1 MKLTING
8 KEAVFTDYNTC
19 EQYVLAKLEAAQ
31 IENDELRKRIA
42 ELEREKS
49 EADAKKAES
58 PDGEIEPR
66 PVQIVKL
73 NEPFETAYLTVKD
86 VYDFKHSENGLG
98 LTAEEAREK
107 AASEEGLREV
117 ARKRVGWSRNEAM
130 IVETR
135 IWPCQLRTG
144 TQTFVMDVWDN
155 GRNLSE
161 ARVAKDTEKACTGQ
175 HFPAYRAQELERFG
189 LDLLKKRLI
198 EYADK
203 LDAEKDEEN
212 E

>member
-1 MKLTING
+1 MEIK
-8 KEAVFTDYNTC
+8 TC
-19 EQYVLAKLEAAQ
+19 EQYVLAELVAARA
-31 IENDELRKRIA
+31 ENDALRERIA
-42 ELEREKS
+42 ELEREAS
-49 EADAKKAES
+49 EAEARKAES
-58 PDGEIEPR
+58 PDGGIEPR
-66 PVQIVKL
+66 QVQIVKL

-86 VYDFKHSENGLG
+86 TYDFKRSENGLG
-98 LTAEEAREK
+98 LTADEAREK

-117 ARKRVGWSRNEAM
+117 ASKRVGWSRDEAM
-130 IVETR
+130 RVETH

-175 HFPAYRAQELERFG
+175 YFPAYRAQELERFG
-189 LDLLKKRLI
+189 LDLLKKRLL

>member
-1 MKLTING
+1 MEIR
-8 KEAVFTDYNTC
+8 TC
-19 EQYVLAKLEAAQ
+19 EEYVLAKLHAAEEAN
-31 IENDELRKRIA
+31 EVLRGKIA

-66 PVQIVKL
+66 QVQIVKL

-98 LTAEEAREK
+98 LTAEEVREK

-117 ARKRVGWSRNEAM
+117 ASIRVGWSRNEAM
-130 IVETR
+130 SVETR

-144 TQTFVMDVWDN
+144 TQTFVMDVLDN

-161 ARVAKDTEKACTGQ
+161 ARVAKDAEKACTGKY
-175 HFPAYRAQELERFG
+175 FPAYRAQELERFG

-203 LDAEKDEEN
+203 LDAEAKKGEEN

>member
-1 MKLTING
+1 MEIR
-8 KEAVFTDYNTC
+8 TC
-19 EQYVLAKLEAAQ
+19 EEYVLAKLHAAEEAN
-31 IENDELRKRIA
+31 EVLRGKIA

-66 PVQIVKL
+66 QVQIVKL

-107 AASEEGLREV
+107 AASDEGLREV

-130 IVETR
+130 SVDTH

-144 TQTFVMDVWDN
+144 TQTFVMDLWDN
-155 GRNLSE
+155 GRNLAE
-161 ARVAKDTEKACTGQ
+161 ARVCKDEEKPRTGNY
-175 HFPAYRAQELERFG
+175 FPAYRAEELERFG
-189 LDLLKKRLI
+189 LDLLKKRLL

-203 LDAEKDEEN
+203 LDAEAAKSEGDE
-212 E
+212 

>member
-1 MKLTING
+1 MEIR
-8 KEAVFTDYNTC
+8 TC
-19 EQYVLAKLEAAQ
+19 EEYVLSELEAAQ
-31 IENDELRKRIA
+31 AENEALRGRIA

-86 VYDFKHSENGLG
+86 AYDFKHSENGLG

-117 ARKRVGWSRNEAM
+117 ASIRVGWSRNEAM
-130 IVETR
+130 SVETR

-144 TQTFVMDVWDN
+144 TQTFVMDVWGG

-161 ARVAKDTEKACTGQ
+161 ARVAKDDEKACTGQ
-175 HFPAYRAQELERFG
+175 YFPAYRAQELERFG

>member
-1 MKLTING
+1 MEIR
-8 KEAVFTDYNTC
+8 TC
-19 EQYVLAKLEAAQ
+19 DEYVLAKLHAAEAAN
-31 IENDELRKRIA
+31 EVLRGKIA

-49 EADAKKAES
+49 EADAKKSES

-73 NEPFETAYLTVKD
+73 NEPFETAYLMVND

-175 HFPAYRAQELERFG
+175 YFPAYRAQELERFG

-203 LDAEKDEEN
+203 LDSEKDEEN

>member
-1 MKLTING
+1 MEIR
-8 KEAVFTDYNTC
+8 TC
-19 EQYVLAKLEAAQ
+19 EEYVLVKLHAAEAAN
-31 IENDELRKRIA
+31 EVLRGKIA

-66 PVQIVKL
+66 QVQIVKL

-98 LTAEEAREK
+98 LTAEEIREK
-107 AASEEGLREV
+107 AATEEGLREV
-117 ARKRVGWSRNEAM
+117 AEICVGWSRDETM
-130 IVETR
+130 SVDTR

-144 TQTFVMDVWDN
+144 TQTFVMDLWDN
-155 GRNLSE
+155 GRNLAE
-161 ARVAKDTEKACTGQ
+161 ARVCKDEEKPRTGNY
-175 HFPAYRAQELERFG
+175 FPAYRAEELERFG
-189 LDLLKKRLI
+189 LDLLKKRLL

-203 LDAEKDEEN
+203 LDAEAAKSEGDE
-212 E
+212 